1 MTRRVLVTIAA
12 AVALACGSSS
22 SSNGGGTGTSVSVG
36 TGPFSGTY
44 TNGAGVSASGSCS
57 IQGFGLTGAVV
68 SAGLS
73 SSAVNLCQAL
83 ATGAEPAN
91 AVTLTVSVAKLNI
104 AGQAQT
110 ITPGTYT
117 VIDLNGGALPQVDT
131 TSGNASLA
139 LVSASKSGGS
149 AGAGQGCTQV
159 SSDDAVSGTVIIG
172 SVSTSRVSGTVNAT
186 LKNGAGIV
194 NGAFDVP
201 LCSGNFTVGGTNTC
215 AIGGIPSPT
224 SCQ

>member
-1 MTRRVLVTIAA
+1 MTRRVLVSIAA

-36 TGPFSGTY
+36 TGPYSGTY

-57 IQGFGLTGAVV
+57 IQGFGLTGSVV

-73 SSAVNLCQAL
+73 SSAANLCQAL
-83 ATGAEPAN
+83 AAGAEPAN

-117 VIDLNGGALPQVDT
+117 VVDLNGGALPQVD

-149 AGAGQGCTQV
+149 AGAGQGCALV
-159 SSDDAVSGTVIIG
+159 SADDAASGTVIIG

-201 LCSGNFTVGGTNTC
+201 LCSGAFTVGGTNTC